1 VLFSEKVSTNHLKK
15 NIGGILNKFLMRQA
29 LGGAPQYK
37 FPHEW
42 GTKGVDNP
50 GKKLF

>member
-29 LGGAPQYK
+29 PKTPAR
-37 FPHEW
+37 
-42 GTKGVDNP
+42 
-50 GKKLF
+50 KLSGLLYYLIWTPMS